1 MREKRRKKKV
11 KLTKKRKVELPGLE
25 LTAGEVFRSCQSWT
39 LYHCAT
45 KLRQFLL
52 LKFFFKNVST
62 GKTVVFTLAALFF
75 TLVFILL
82 FIPSQHYRDI
92 RYFTYTYFCENGQ
105 IMRVLFLDLAL
116 NMTKEVIWNKTQI
129 QNWSSLHKIK
139 SISNWC
145 ENCYPW
151 SFTKKCLQKNQT

>member
-1 MREKRRKKKV
+1 MTVFGTVFEK
-11 KLTKKRKVELPGLE
+11 KKRKVELPGLE

-52 LKFFFKNVST
+52 LKFFIKNVST

-92 RYFTYTYFCENGQ
+92 RYFSYELTRAVDSLY
-105 IMRVLFLDLAL
+105 A
-116 NMTKEVIWNKTQI
+116 
-129 QNWSSLHKIK
+129 SSI
-139 SISNWC
+139 ISM
-145 ENCYPW
+145 
-151 SFTKKCLQKNQT
+151 

>member
-1 MREKRRKKKV
+1 MIFGRVRRQKGPFTIKLSISRVNGSKQQLSSFIIYDLDSIARVNERKKKKKKV

-25 LTAGEVFRSCQSWT
+25 LTAGEVFRSCQSWM

-52 LKFFFKNVST
+52 LKFFIKNVST

-82 FIPSQHYRDI
+82 FILSQQY
-92 RYFTYTYFCENGQ
+92 
-105 IMRVLFLDLAL
+105 L
-116 NMTKEVIWNKTQI
+116 
-129 QNWSSLHKIK
+129 SSR
-139 SISNWC
+139 
-145 ENCYPW
+145 
-151 SFTKKCLQKNQT
+151 

>member
-1 MREKRRKKKV
+1 MNKESNSTANESKRHYNRSIIYYLNIAPIVNDSFWNSSK
-11 KLTKKRKVELPGLE
+11 KKRKGELPGLE

-52 LKFFFKNVST
+52 LKFFIKNVST

-92 RYFTYTYFCENGQ
+92 RYFNY
-105 IMRVLFLDLAL
+105 
-116 NMTKEVIWNKTQI
+116 
-129 QNWSSLHKIK
+129 H
-139 SISNWC
+139 
-145 ENCYPW
+145 
-151 SFTKKCLQKNQT
+151 